1 MHGYRDEEIVALLWA
16 RDEKALEAFS
26 AQYRT
31 LCLRMA
37 ENMLGERES
46 AEECLNDVLFE
57 LWRRIPPERPEDL
70 KAYIAV
76 LSRNRAVSV
85 FRTNSADKRGGNAK
99 AVSEELLFAIS
110 DGVTLAEEYE
120 SKLAGEIINKFLDKQ
135 KKNDRAVFVMRYFMN
150 ENIKDISEKTGY
162 SSGKIKMMLM
172 RMRRRLE
179 EELRKEGIL
188 I

>member
-1 MHGYRDEEIVALLWA
+1 MEDKRIIEMFFA
-16 RDEKALEAFS
+16 RDEACLAAVTNK
-26 AQYRT
+26 YGK
-31 LCLRMA
+31 LCMRIA
-37 ENMLGERES
+37 ENFLSCRED

-135 KKNDRAVFVMRYFMN
+135 KKNERAVFVMRYFLN